1 MINDVELNMCLTVL
15 TLCYLEVGYT
25 PSFPG
30 KEGGVELMMLLSDWP
45 IVVKCKTNSLR
56 DNCILLLWL
65 RHIVIVHLLYMI
77 VF

>member
-1 MINDVELNMCLTVL
+1 MSDYTDAVL
-15 TLCYLEVGYT
+15 LG
-25 PSFPG
+25 SRIQKRAFPR
-30 KEGGVELMMLLSDWP
+30 KEGVVESMMLLSDWP
-45 IVVKCKTNSLR
+45 VAVKCKTNSLR